1 MPARLRPAGRAVALG
16 VGTALA
22 IGLPAAL
29 VAQILDSWRDD
40 DAGTGPL
47 TYVLSTVVLAGVA
60 LGGLVVGR
68 QRAGRPARLGAAAGV
83 LAITVVLA
91 LGISRRAVA
100 DEGVAWETVPATAL
114 VAAALGAAGSALG
127 ARTAGRTRP

>member
-1 MPARLRPAGRAVALG
+1 MPAPLRPAGRAVALG

-40 DAGTGPL
+40 DAGTGRL
-47 TYVLSTVVLAGVA
+47 TYVLSAVVLVGVA

-100 DEGVAWETVPATAL
+100 DEDVAWETVPATAL
-114 VAAALGAAGSALG
+114 VAAALGAAGGALG